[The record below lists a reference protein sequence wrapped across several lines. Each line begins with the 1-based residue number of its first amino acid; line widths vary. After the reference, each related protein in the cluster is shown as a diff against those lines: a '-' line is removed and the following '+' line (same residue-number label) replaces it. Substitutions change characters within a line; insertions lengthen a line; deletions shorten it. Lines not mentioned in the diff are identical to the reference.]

1 MTDLA
6 SHFHETWLGL
16 VQPTEGLVVSIPAL
30 VDAQCMARVS
40 NETVEQLLAL
50 CPATAD
56 GERTISNLVL
66 FFERVL
72 GHSRDSFEAPPEAL
86 QLYVPEGR
94 QTLRATLGLKRG
106 PIAADA
112 LPTDASAA
120 AQAAAPYIA
129 LVWDLPDGLDLDKP
143 ETTTGPWE
151 YPPSAKFDRLLRE
164 ARVPIGILTNRR
176 AIRLVYAPAG
186 ESSGSITF
194 RVDHMAT
201 SGGRPILDALV
212 MLLGAHAFFTAGE
225 TQSLPHILMDSRTR
239 QANVTNELA
248 EQVLDAIQI
257 LLRGLEQAYERDGSP
272 FLDEAIAE
280 DESRVYGGL
289 LTVLLRLVF
298 VLYAEAWGLVPIE
311 SEIWARDYS
320 VIALFEQLRAD
331 AGASPDSMSRRFG
344 AWGRL
349 LAVFRAIYLG
359 VDHHPPT
366 NSVGS
371 PTPAPSVRA
380 SGAPVRDLRSEHS
393 GLHMP
398 ARRGDLFDPARY
410 PFLEGWPPVGGAP
423 INDPAARS
431 AVRVPSVDDETVL
444 GVLERLVIL
453 QGQRLSYRNLDVEQ
467 LGSVYEG
474 LMGYHVQRLASEAV
488 ALKVKDK
495 PSAARA
501 WVEVDALL
509 AVEPARRVGWLED
522 ELGFDKASA
531 KKAAESVKEAKT
543 SDAAREALLTATKVR
558 SPEKRA
564 ALTARAGRLVLQPGP
579 ERRRTS
585 SHYTPRSL
593 SAPIVRRTLEPL
605 LAVMGDAPSSERI
618 LNLKV
623 CDPAMGSGAFL
634 VEACRF
640 LADEVVKAWARED
653 AATATPSPP
662 TGERAGVRGSS
673 HHTLLEA
680 RRLVAQR
687 CLYGVDKNAYAVE
700 LAKLSLWLVT
710 LSRELPFTF
719 LDHSLRHGDSLVG
732 LDFDQIRAGHWK
744 PGKQVETAE
753 LTLREALNEAIAI
766 RQEILALAEDP
777 SPAAQKLKEQK
788 LGDANDALKH
798 ARLLADLVVGAFFAH
813 EKDKDRE
820 KERARRVDAFA
831 AWKKSGEADLPEE
844 IAAWQRE
851 LRGRLPAFH
860 WMLEYPEVFYAER
873 PDPLD
878 GDQVNRAAYMDAFVG
893 NPPFMGGGLVSGTFG
908 IQYRDWLGVA
918 SDGGHGN
925 TDIVAHFFLRCA
937 ALIGRH
943 GTIGLVATKT
953 ISQGD
958 TRATGLSRLVAQ
970 GATIY
975 HAQTTLAWPGDA
987 NVLVSIVHLAFGL
1000 VARGTSNMLDGKVVA
1015 KINSELRAS
1024 GETQLATPL
1033 RANQGVSCKGATIG
1047 GEGFTLS
1054 TEERDELVR
1063 RSSRNADRIYPYIG
1077 GHEVN
1082 TSPTQA
1088 ANRFVINFE
1097 QLTLDAAS
1105 SWPDLLDLVRTRVLP
1120 ERERNNRETYRK
1132 YWWQYA
1138 EKRTELFSQ
1147 LARQDRALVT
1157 TVYTRHLC
1165 FSFQPTTRVLNSK
1178 LCVFT
1183 LSHLSGFCVLQSRL
1197 HTLWA
1202 WRLCSTLKSD
1212 LNYSAS
1218 DCFDNFPF
1226 PHHDPRTVI
1235 PALEDT
1241 GQRLYDA
1248 RAKYMLDEQVG
1259 LTVTYNR
1266 LKDPTVTDP
1275 RIVDLRRLH
1284 EEMDA
1289 AVLAAYGWSDIPV
1302 PPFCIATPEDQK
1314 ALDAFENEV
1323 IDRLFALNAK
1333 RAEEERALAI
1343 SAPSATK
1350 KPGRKKA
1357 RGDQGSLF

>member
-1 MTDLA
+1 MSDLA

-50 CPATAD
+50 CPANAD
-56 GERTISNLVL
+56 GERSITNLVL

-72 GHSRDSFEAPPEAL
+72 GHARASFEAPPEAV
-86 QLYVPEGR
+86 QLFVPEGR
-94 QTLRATLGLKRG
+94 QTLRATLGLNRG
-106 PIAADA
+106 PVAAD
-112 LPTDASAA
+112 PVPSDASAA

-129 LVWDLPDGLDLDKP
+129 LVWDLPDGLDLDAP

-225 TQSLPHILMDSRTR
+225 TQSLPFILKDSRTR

-257 LLRGLEQAYERDGSP
+257 LLRGFEQAYERDGSSL
-272 FLDEAIAE
+272 LDEAIRE

-311 SEIWARDYS
+311 SSVWARDYS
-320 VIALFEQLRAD
+320 VLALFEQLRAD

-349 LAVFRAIYLG
+349 VALFRAIYLG
-359 VDHHPPT
+359 VDHT
-366 NSVGS
+366 SAAGS
-371 PTPAPSVRA
+371 
-380 SGAPVRDLRSEHS
+380 
-393 GLHMP
+393 LHMP
-398 ARRGDLFDPARY
+398 PRRGDLFNPERY
-410 PFLEGWPPVGGAP
+410 PFLEGWPPVGGTP
-423 INDPAARS
+423 INDPAART

-444 GVLERLVIL
+444 GVLERLIIL

-474 LMGYHVQRLASEAV
+474 LMGYHVQRLAHDAV

-509 AVEPARRVGWLED
+509 AVEPARRVAWLED

-531 KKAAESVKEAKT
+531 KKVAAAIT
-543 SDAAREALLTATKVR
+543 DARDPASARDALLTATKVR
-558 SPEKRA
+558 SGSVRGAERRA
-564 ALTARAGRLVLQPGP
+564 ALTAAAGRLVLQPGP

-593 SAPIVRRTLEPL
+593 SGPIVRRTLEPL
-605 LAVMGDAPSSERI
+605 LAVMGEDRTSERI
-618 LNLKV
+618 LNLKI

-640 LADEVVKAWARED
+640 LADEVVKAWAREGVSH
-653 AATATPSPP
+653 AAP
-662 TGERAGVRGSS
+662 
-673 HHTLLEA
+673 LLEA

-710 LSRELPFTF
+710 LARELPFTF

-744 PGKQVETAE
+744 PGKQVEIAE
-753 LTLREALNEAIAI
+753 VTLREALNEAIAI
-766 RQEILALAEDP
+766 RQEILALAEDV
-777 SPAAQKLKEQK
+777 SPAAQRLKEQK
-788 LGDANDALKH
+788 LGDAEDALKH
-798 ARLLADLVVGAFFAH
+798 ARLLADFVVGAFFAH

-820 KERARRVDAFA
+820 KERVARVAAFA
-831 AWKKSGEADLPEE
+831 AWKQSGEAEVPDQLV
-844 IAAWQRE
+844 AWQRE
-851 LRGRLPAFH
+851 LRARVPAFH
-860 WMLEYPEVFYAER
+860 WMLEFPEVFYAER

-893 NPPFMGGGLVSGTFG
+893 NPPFLGGTMISTFHGDAYLNWLAQLAGRKGDRADLVAYFFILGH
-908 IQYRDWLGVA
+908 RMLGV
-918 SDGGHGN
+918 HG
-925 TDIVAHFFLRCA
+925 
-937 ALIGRH
+937 ALGF
-943 GTIGLVATKT
+943 VATNT
-953 ISQGD
+953 IAQGD
-958 TRATGLSRLVAQ
+958 TREVSLAPLIAR
-970 GATIY
+970 GAAIT
-975 HAQTTLAWPGDA
+975 HAVPSFPWPGDA
-987 NVLVSIVHLAFGL
+987 AVVAARVVLATGA
-1000 VARGTSNMLDGKVVA
+1000 VARGARPDLDGTQVGAISSHLDAGKERPLAARLASNRECSFTGVKIYGQGFLLTREEADALLRENPSDADVVR
-1015 KINSELRAS
+1015 EYL
-1024 GETQLATPL
+1024 
-1033 RANQGVSCKGATIG
+1033 G
-1047 GEGFTLS
+1047 GE
-1054 TEERDELVR
+1054 
-1063 RSSRNADRIYPYIG
+1063 
-1077 GHEVN
+1077 EVN
-1082 TSPTQA
+1082 TQPDQRAERWVIDFQEWDLERA
-1088 ANRFVINFE
+1088 ARRTTPLAIVRQRVKPE
-1097 QLTLDAAS
+1097 RDAA
-1105 SWPDLLDLVRTRVLP
+1105 PDSDAGNWLREHWWRFFRSRREMFDAIRPLPRCLVI
-1120 ERERNNRETYRK
+1120 
-1132 YWWQYA
+1132 
-1138 EKRTELFSQ
+1138 SQ
-1147 LARQDRALVT
+1147 VT
-1157 TVYTRHLC
+1157 KHMC
-1165 FSFQPTTRVLNSK
+1165 FAFQPTTRVFSQK
-1178 LCVFT
+1178 LVVFP
-1183 LSHLSGFCVLQSRL
+1183 LSSATAFATMQSHVHEAWVHLLS
-1197 HTLWA
+1197 
-1202 WRLCSTLKSD
+1202 STLKMD
-1212 LNYSAS
+1212 LNYSPS
-1218 DCFDNFPF
+1218 DCFETFPF
-1226 PHHDPRTVI
+1226 PQRDPRTVI
-1235 PALEDT
+1235 PALEDI

-1248 RAKYMLDEQVG
+1248 RARYMLDEQVG
-1259 LTVTYNR
+1259 LTITYNR
-1266 LKDPTVTDP
+1266 LKDPAVTDP

-1289 AVLAAYGWSDIPV
+1289 AVLAAYGWSDIPA
-1302 PPFCIATPEDQK
+1302 PPFCVATPEDQK
-1314 ALDAFENEV
+1314 ALDAFETEV
-1323 IDRLFALNAK
+1323 LDRMFALNAT
-1333 RAEEERALAI
+1333 RAEEERLLAAK
-1343 SAPSATK
+1343 SAATTPVKTPRNKRAK
-1350 KPGRKKA
+1350 KPSQ
-1357 RGDQGSLF
+1357 DDPQGSLL